1 MQDLLSILFYIRKS
15 KAKDLELGT
24 IYLRITYS
32 GERAELSTFLKVSL
46 EKWNAKAN
54 KLMGSS
60 PTAKEVNRNLDMIKK
75 NVYRAYQEMMDKQQ
89 DISALKLRNRYLGK
103 DDSRKDILNVFDEH
117 NSRMAKLVGKDYTAR
132 TLQRYKTTKSHVSN
146 FNKATYSSIDY
157 LVKDIDVK
165 YINHFIYYLK
175 TTVDLSHNSAMK
187 YLSYFKKIIRI
198 CHANGWIEK
207 DPFYNF
213 KLRTHEI
220 EKEFLTKQ
228 ELNKLIDKELSN
240 QRLEQVRDVFIFSCF
255 TGLAYIDVTKLTHD
269 DIILGIDG
277 EQWIK
282 VKRTKT
288 GTISNIPL
296 LPAARNIIAKYYS
309 KKQQGSPLLPMS
321 SNQKTNNYLKEI
333 ANLCEINKNLTFHI
347 ARHTFATT
355 VTLSNGVPIES
366 VSKML
371 GHKSLKTTQH
381 YAKIVDR
388 KLSDDVQ
395 KLKKVFNE
403 KVNFKDTKSF

>member
-1 MQDLLSILFYIRKS
+1 VI
-15 KAKDLELGT
+15 E
-24 IYLRITYS
+24 
-32 GERAELSTFLKVSL
+32 
-46 EKWNAKAN
+46 
-54 KLMGSS
+54 
-60 PTAKEVNRNLDMIKK
+60 
-75 NVYRAYQEMMDKQQ
+75 
-89 DISALKLRNRYLGK
+89 
-103 DDSRKDILNVFDEH
+103 EH
-117 NSRMAKLVGKDYTAR
+117 NIKMAKLVGKDYTAR
-132 TLQRYKTTKSHVSN
+132 TLQRYKTTKRDICD
-146 FNKATYSSIDY
+146 FNNATYSASEY

-165 YINHFIYYLK
+165 YINSFIYYLK

-187 YLSYFKKIIRI
+187 YLSYLKKVIRI
-198 CHANGWIEK
+198 SHANGWIEK

-220 EKEFLTKQ
+220 EKEFLTKE
-228 ELNKLIDKELSN
+228 ELNKLIEKELSN

-282 VKRTKT
+282 VKCTKT
-288 GTISNIPL
+288 GTVSNIPL
-296 LPAARNIIAKYYS
+296 LPAAKHIISKYYNEEQ
-309 KKQQGSPLLPMS
+309 KAAPLLPMS

-333 ANLCEINKNLTFHI
+333 ANLCEINKNLTFHV

-395 KLKKVFNE
+395 KLKKVFE
-403 KVNFKDTKSF
+403 EEGEIFKSRKFKP

>member
-1 MQDLLSILFYIRKS
+1 MQELLSILFYIRKS
-15 KAKDLELGT
+15 KSQDLDVGT
-24 IYLRITYS
+24 IYLRITYN
-32 GERAELSTFLKVSL
+32 GERSELSTFLKVSL

-60 PTAKEVNRNLDMIKK
+60 PTTKEVNRNLDMIKK
-75 NVYRAYQEMMDKQQ
+75 NVYRAYQDMMDKQQ
-89 DISALKLRNRYLGK
+89 DITALKLRNRYLGK
-103 DDSRKDILNVFDEH
+103 DDSRKHILEVFDEH
-117 NSRMAKLVGKDYTAR
+117 NAKMEKLVGKDYTMR
-132 TLQRYKTTKSHVSN
+132 TLQRYKTTKRHVSD
-146 FNKATYSSIDY
+146 FNLATYSGKDY

-165 YINHFIYYLK
+165 YINSFIYYLK
-175 TTVDLSHNSAMK
+175 TTANVSHNSAMK
-187 YLSYFKKIIRI
+187 YLSYFKKVIRI
-198 CHANGWIEK
+198 CYANGWIEK

-213 KLRTHEI
+213 KLRTQEI
-220 EKEFLTKQ
+220 EKEFLTKE
-228 ELNKLIDKELSN
+228 ELNTLIEKELSN
-240 QRLEQVRDVFIFSCF
+240 ERLEQVLDAFIFSCF

-288 GTISNIPL
+288 GTVSNIPL
-296 LPAARNIIAKYYS
+296 LPAAKHIIAKYYDEEQ
-309 KKQQGSPLLPMS
+309 KGLPLLPMS
-321 SNQKTNNYLKEI
+321 SNQKTNSYLKEI
-333 ANLCEINKNLTFHI
+333 ADICKINKNLTFHV

-395 KLKKVFNE
+395 KLKKVFGE
-403 KVNFKDTKSF
+403 DESLKDRKSK